1 MKKISLCLCKKLLA
15 LVTVTDTVDVLVI
28 GAGVIGLA
36 VAREFALKNREV
48 VVVEQADAI
57 GTGTSSRNSEV
68 IHAGVYYEPGSLK
81 ARLCVEGKDL
91 LYDYC
96 ASHNVEARKIGKL
109 IVAQSDRELE
119 KLSSIKSLG
128 TLNGVNNL
136 VELNAAQVQE
146 IEPEVHCVAALLS
159 PSTGIVDTHGLMI
172 SLQGEAETHGAT
184 FAFNTKVVSGKSH
197 DSGITVALTNKG
209 GSTFQLG
216 CNIVVNCAGH
226 GAHDVAKAI
235 TSLPPEAFPP
245 RFLAKGSYCDVSG
258 KAPFTHLIY
267 PIPVA
272 GGLGIHVT
280 LDLQGRARLGP
291 NVEWIDQENY
301 SVSQSL
307 AAEFQKACEG
317 FWPKIR
323 HRNVTPSYC
332 GIRPKIS
339 GPDQSVSD
347 FHIKTGSLIG
357 APRLI
362 NLFGIESPGLTS
374 GLAIARYVES
384 LSD

>member
-1 MKKISLCLCKKLLA
+1 M
-15 LVTVTDTVDVLVI
+15 
-28 GAGVIGLA
+28 
-36 VAREFALKNREV
+36 
-48 VVVEQADAI
+48 
-57 GTGTSSRNSEV
+57 
-68 IHAGVYYEPGSLK
+68 
-81 ARLCVEGKDL
+81 
-91 LYDYC
+91 
-96 ASHNVEARKIGKL
+96 
-109 IVAQSDRELE
+109 
-119 KLSSIKSLG
+119 
-128 TLNGVNNL
+128 
-136 VELNAAQVQE
+136 
-146 IEPEVHCVAALLS
+146 
-159 PSTGIVDTHGLMI
+159 TH
-172 SLQGEAETHGAT
+172 E
-184 FAFNTKVVSGKSH
+184 
-197 DSGITVALTNKG
+197 D

-226 GAHDVAKAI
+226 GAHDVATAI
-235 TSLPPEAFPP
+235 TSLPAEAFPP

-323 HRNVTPSYC
+323 HRNITASYC

-347 FHIKTGSLIG
+347 FHIKTGSSIG

-374 GLAIARYVES
+374 ALAIARYVES
-384 LSD
+384 LSV